1 MILIQKMLRVHTNG
15 TKRGT
20 FVVGPAIRRGC
31 DSMKIVAQTVGAV
44 AAALVLATAGANVC
58 QAATI
63 DLNTAVLTGG
73 ASLIAGGSRIM
84 FDPNIAGETATFT
97 LPSIPGTQYSIQVT
111 GQNNQSSSFFQFLVD
126 PDGPGTA
133 SGFVPL
139 GSNVNFGNGFNTIT
153 LATFTDLGTSDFF
166 RIINGGTGNSG
177 GQISGLSITAVPL
190 PATLP
195 LFGAGLGVLGL
206 LGRRRKWKATP
217 TA

>member
-1 MILIQKMLRVHTNG
+1 MEQSAQLLLSTRQSEGDDPV
-15 TKRGT
+15 
-20 FVVGPAIRRGC
+20 
-31 DSMKIVAQTVGAV
+31 KIVAQAVGAL
-44 AAALVLATAGANVC
+44 AAALVVATAGANVC

-73 ASLIAGGSRIM
+73 ASFIAGGSRIM

-126 PDGPGTA
+126 PDGLGP
-133 SGFVPL
+133 SGFIQL
-139 GSNVNFGNGFNTIT
+139 GNNVNFGNGFNTIT

-190 PATLP
+190 PAALP
-195 LFGAGLGVLGL
+195 LLAAGLGMLGM